1 MKISWKWATLQ
12 HLGALQLQD
21 LVQLGNPI
29 PFVNEMACGNYK
41 WTRSFSEKLQGFRR
55 TSLEELLGLQR
66 NRKIAGIVCEY
77 S

>member
-1 MKISWKWATLQ
+1 M
-12 HLGALQLQD
+12 
-21 LVQLGNPI
+21 NR
-29 PFVNEMACGNYK
+29 MAFGNYK

-77 S
+77 SQRRI